1 MLCLKCLGRRSRA
14 NSAGRHTT
22 KAVPESFHDM
32 VSSVLGSSTIAY
44 VFVRNGGVPA
54 AGDAIGQA
62 GGPGARRSACRGEGR
77 MREESNCFHGNEDA
91 SRNVD
96 LGMGLGWTL
105 VREASSGF

>member
-1 MLCLKCLGRRSRA
+1 MLSWRTKEEKLLCLKCLGRRSRA

-22 KAVPESFHDM
+22 KAVPVSFHEM

-62 GGPGARRSACRGEGR
+62 MTRVQSGEERGEDAGR
-77 MREESNCFHGNEDA
+77 GRLFPREGG
-91 SRNVD
+91 RV
-96 LGMGLGWTL
+96 
-105 VREASSGF
+105 

>member
-1 MLCLKCLGRRSRA
+1 MLSWRTKEEKLLCLKCLGRRSRA

-22 KAVPESFHDM
+22 KAVPVSFHEM

-62 GGPGARRSACRGEGR
+62 MRSGELGKDAGRGQLFPREGGR
-77 MREESNCFHGNEDA
+77 
-91 SRNVD
+91 V
-96 LGMGLGWTL
+96 
-105 VREASSGF
+105 